1 MTMLLLAVATATWP
15 SSLRR
20 PTQSPRRRPFR
31 ARPEFLWALP
41 PVVGW
46 FVGGPSGLVAASI
59 VLATAWILQRRLRQE
74 REQAALRRELA
85 QGVEALVGELRTGAS
100 QVDSCEAAAAESS
113 GRVRQVLETASARC
127 RLGGSCSDSL
137 LSELWPSE
145 DLRRIGAIWQVAERH
160 GLSVGDLLEAARRDL
175 AGRLRFDDSVRS
187 SLAGPRATATVLS
200 ALPLFGL
207 ALGEVMGAHPVGVL
221 LGGGV
226 GGILLVVGCA
236 FACVGRLW
244 THSIANGVRA

>member
-1 MTMLLLAVATATWP
+1 MTLLLFAVATAAWP
-15 SSLRR
+15 SSVRR
-20 PTQSPRRRPFR
+20 PTPKTARRAFR
-31 ARPEFLWALP
+31 ARTEFLLALP
-41 PVVGW
+41 PVLGW
-46 FVGGPSGLVAASI
+46 FVGGPAATVAAAI
-59 VLATAWILQRRLRQE
+59 VLATAWLLRRRLRRE

-100 QVDSCEAAAAESS
+100 QVDSCEAAAGESS

-137 LSELWPSE
+137 LAEPWPSG

-160 GLSVGDLLEAARRDL
+160 GLPVGDLLEAARRDL
-175 AGRLRFDDSVRS
+175 AGRLRFDDAVQS

-200 ALPLFGL
+200 VLPLFGL

-226 GGILLVVGCA
+226 GGILLIAGCA
-236 FACVGRLW
+236 FACAGRLW
-244 THSIANGVRA
+244 TQAIANGVRA

>member
-1 MTMLLLAVATATWP
+1 MTMLLFAFATVAWP
-15 SSLRR
+15 SSARR
-20 PTQSPRRRPFR
+20 PTRESRRHSVR
-31 ARPEFLWALP
+31 ARIEFIWALA
-41 PVVGW
+41 PVLGW
-46 FVGGPSGLVAASI
+46 FAGGPPAMVAAAI
-59 VLATAWILQRRLRQE
+59 VAATVWFLRRRLREE
-74 REQAALRRELA
+74 RAQTALRRELA

-100 QVDSCEAAAAESS
+100 QVDSCEAVAVEASD
-113 GRVRQVLETASARC
+113 RVRQVLETASARC

-137 LSELWPSE
+137 LSERWPSE

-160 GLSVGDLLEAARRDL
+160 GLSVGDLLDAARRDL
-175 AGRLRFDDSVRS
+175 AGRLRFDDAVHS

-226 GGILLVVGCA
+226 GGILLALGCA
-236 FACVGRLW
+236 FACAGRLW
-244 THSIANGVRA
+244 THAIANGVRA